1 MRIAYV
7 WTNGIRNKDRFD
19 RWNDGVR
26 AAVRLLEKDH
36 EITFHEPD
44 EEIPAVDWILF
55 HEAPCTYESSQ
66 DGHKYRKLLANPQRK
81 ALLFAGGPVK
91 KQWVEGFNHVF
102 VESKINKDEF
112 DALGIP
118 NSTAFGVN
126 TDVFKP
132 LGEMKKYKTVTHG
145 AFAGWKRQHLVA
157 AAMGKDA
164 LIFGRYQPED
174 PFTYD
179 ESIKYGAT
187 VLGEQSYEE
196 TARLL
201 NHAFVSVNAAD
212 FWGGGQRAT
221 LEAMACGIPVIVMQD
236 SPKNREYVE
245 ESGVGIICDPHAD
258 SIRRAVDDSF
268 SIPWEGR
275 KRAYDYVQSKWT
287 HHHYAEAIMNGIS

>member
-1 MRIAYV
+1 MRIAYC
-7 WTNGIRNKDRFD
+7 WTNGIRNRDRFE

-26 AAVRLLEKDH
+26 AAIRLLEKYH

-44 EEIPAVDWILF
+44 EELPTVDWILF
-55 HEAPCTYESSQ
+55 HEAPCTYESKE
-66 DGHKYRKLLANPQRK
+66 DGHKYKKLLANPQKK

-91 KQWVEGFNHVF
+91 REWVEGFDHIF
-102 VESKINKDEF
+102 VESKINKEEF
-112 DALGIP
+112 DRMGMR

-132 LGEMKKYKTVTHG
+132 IAQKRDYKAVTHG

-157 AAMGKDA
+157 AALREQA

-174 PFTYD
+174 PYTYD
-179 ESIKYGAT
+179 ESIRHGAH

-196 TARLL
+196 TARLI
-201 NHAFVSVNAAD
+201 NTATVAVNAAD

-221 LEAMACGIPVIVMQD
+221 LESMACGLPVVVMTD

-245 ESGVGIICDPHAD
+245 ESGVGIICDPHSD
-258 SIRRAVDDSF
+258 SIRRAVEDAMHASSAD
-268 SIPWEGR
+268 R
-275 KRAYDYVQSKWT
+275 QRAFLYVHNKWT
-287 HHHYAEAIMNGIS
+287 HYHYADALMDALI